1 MFLSLKIVNS
11 ASIDALMSHS
21 PLRDIIR
28 RRFLFIPAGMKRKD
42 MYSTVH
48 FHVSSF
54 VHVHFS
60 INMNPQLN
68 SIISSSAFRI
78 PVLLERTF
86 DMSSFM
92 ISNTPS
98 DCMDLSIL
106 MRIPSGDRRS
116 FLASSFSLS

>member
-60 INMNPQLN
+60 INTRERKGEKTRDYV
-68 SIISSSAFRI
+68 SALR
-78 PVLLERTF
+78 EDT
-86 DMSSFM
+86 
-92 ISNTPS
+92 
-98 DCMDLSIL
+98 
-106 MRIPSGDRRS
+106 
-116 FLASSFSLS
+116 

>member
-1 MFLSLKIVNS
+1 MKTAVFSSLFQKKCVWESSDLTSDASFEKFGFMFLSLKIVNS

-54 VHVHFS
+54 VHVHG
-60 INMNPQLN
+60 
-68 SIISSSAFRI
+68 
-78 PVLLERTF
+78 
-86 DMSSFM
+86 SFH
-92 ISNTPS
+92 
-98 DCMDLSIL
+98 
-106 MRIPSGDRRS
+106 
-116 FLASSFSLS
+116 